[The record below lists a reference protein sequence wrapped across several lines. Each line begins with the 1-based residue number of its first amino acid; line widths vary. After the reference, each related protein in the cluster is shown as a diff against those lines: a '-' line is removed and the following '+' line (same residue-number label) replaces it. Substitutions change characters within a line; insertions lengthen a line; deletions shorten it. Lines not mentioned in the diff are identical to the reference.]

1 LQAPLHENEE
11 QRIAALRELD
21 LLDTLAEPEFDEL
34 VKLAAALCNT
44 PISLITL
51 IDEHRQWFKA
61 TVGLSERETPRE
73 ISLCA
78 YAILQRSLFAV
89 EDTTRDERFANFP
102 TVTGPPHIRFYAGVP
117 IESPGGMPVGTLCV
131 IDRVPRQLTP
141 EQIAAL
147 EILAHQVNTRLELR
161 MERKALKRALAEKQA
176 MLDEL
181 EKTKNELE
189 EANRLLRQL
198 VTTDDLTGLRNRRAF
213 DERLKEEFLLGR
225 TRSKKLSVAILDI
238 DDFKQRNDQFGHA
251 AGDQALKQL
260 ATVLRKAMRQ
270 ADIVARYGG
279 EEFMILLPG
288 TGLEQAHILMDRVL
302 EHVHAARWP
311 DRPVTISIGVAELD
325 PATDIDE
332 GSLKARADE
341 ALYEA
346 KRAGKDQT
354 QSARL
359 P

>member
-1 LQAPLHENEE
+1 
-11 QRIAALRELD
+11 
-21 LLDTLAEPEFDEL
+21 
-34 VKLAAALCNT
+34 
-44 PISLITL
+44 
-51 IDEHRQWFKA
+51 
-61 TVGLSERETPRE
+61 
-73 ISLCA
+73 
-78 YAILQRSLFAV
+78 
-89 EDTTRDERFANFP
+89 
-102 TVTGPPHIRFYAGVP
+102 
-117 IESPGGMPVGTLCV
+117 MPVGTLCV